1 MKKLSTLIL
10 SIFLTIFLSACNNTV
25 TKPDSPMEKSNL
37 THGQVQMTLKKGITT
52 KTEVLETFGAPNITT
67 TDAQSREVW
76 TYQKHGSVQQSSQ
89 SNTYG
94 TLIFFGG
101 SAKTSGFEDSSR
113 TMTLIIKFDKN
124 DKVHDF
130 RSRYTSF

>member
-1 MKKLSTLIL
+1 MAASLLAL
-10 SIFLTIFLSACNNTV
+10 QGCNNNNV
-25 TKPDSPMEKSNL
+25 KPAPTLEKSNL
-37 THGQVQMTLKKGITT
+37 THGQVQLTLKKGVTT

-67 TDAQSREVW
+67 IDAKGREVW
-76 TYQKHGSVQQSSQ
+76 TYQKHGSVQESSQ
-89 SNTYG
+89 SSTYG

-113 TMTLIIKFDKN
+113 TMTLIIKFDNN